1 MGEKA
6 SRRYLPRVARAEPLR
21 ASPAPQHGVKSCGH
35 RRHGPGHNVRR
46 PAASPLAILSPRLCA
61 HRSSRDETIEGTV
74 FTHDSTAGV
83 VVIEQKGAG
92 DKSTYR
98 MLRSSAIKGLEVLA
112 EPADQSQWA
121 AAGGNEAEL
130 PVVDLEVTRARTQGD
145 PNPQPNRIPNP
156 HAHPHPHA
164 TLQAVQARYAKALA
178 KGEDDLKYLGDGVSW
193 LGLGLG
199 LAKG

>member
-1 MGEKA
+1 MGKA

-98 MLRSSAIKGLEVLA
+98 MLRSSAVKGLEVLA

-130 PVVDLEVTRARTQGD
+130 PVVDLEVTRTRT
-145 PNPQPNRIPNP
+145 RVTR
-156 HAHPHPHA
+156 
-164 TLQAVQARYAKALA
+164 TLSLT
-178 KGEDDLKYLGDGVSW
+178 VSRT
-193 LGLGLG
+193 LTLTLTLTPPSRPCKRGTRRRSRRVRMTSSISGMG
-199 LAKG
+199 

>member
-1 MGEKA
+1 M
-6 SRRYLPRVARAEPLR
+6 
-21 ASPAPQHGVKSCGH
+21 
-35 RRHGPGHNVRR
+35 RR
-46 PAASPLAILSPRLCA
+46 PAASPLAILSPRVCA

-98 MLRSSAIKGLEVLA
+98 MLRSSAVKGLEVLA

-130 PVVDLEVTRARTQGD
+130 PVVDLEVTRTRTQGD
-145 PNPQPNRIPNP
+145 PNPQPDRIPNP
-156 HAHPHPHA
+156 HAHPHPNA

-199 LAKG
+199 LGKGSAWAQA

>member
-1 MGEKA
+1 MPRSGSQRA
-6 SRRYLPRVARAEPLR
+6 AARRIA
-21 ASPAPQHGVKSCGH
+21 
-35 RRHGPGHNVRR
+35 
-46 PAASPLAILSPRLCA
+46 LAILSPRVCA

-98 MLRSSAIKGLEVLA
+98 MLRSSAVKGLEVLA
-112 EPADQSQWA
+112 EPADQSQWD

-130 PVVDLEVTRARTQGD
+130 PVVDLEVTRTRTQGD
-145 PNPQPNRIPNP
+145 PNPQPDRIPNR
-156 HAHPHPHA
+156 HAHPHPSA
-164 TLQAVQARYAKALA
+164 ALQAVQARYAKALA

-199 LAKG
+199 LGKG